1 MLISSYLAPT
11 ATIVRCRQCWS
22 VTNIRLIEPDLMTP
36 LKERHT
42 FVCDECGLPCTYEID
57 REDPAPRH

>member
-11 ATIVRCRQCWS
+11 ATVVRCRQCWS
-22 VTNIRLIEPDLMTP
+22 VTNIRVIEPDLMTP

-42 FVCDECGLPCTYEID
+42 FVCDECGLLCTYEID
-57 REDPAPRH
+57 REDQAPRH

>member
-1 MLISSYLAPT
+1 MLIASYLTPT
-11 ATIVRCRQCWS
+11 ATTVRCRQCWS
-22 VTNIRLIEPDLMTP
+22 VTNIRLIEPDLRIP